1 MTKGIPDYPAQQAGD
16 HWVLPTIEEVADGL
30 VKMHVSVTVSAQDH
44 LQDSD
49 LQAEV
54 TAGGRTLVRQSG
66 PLPGPLATMEL
77 LSINAV
83 GSFAFANP
91 GDPPPSTVV
100 VTVRGSQ
107 ASFDVSDGSV

>member
-1 MTKGIPDYPAQQAGD
+1 MNGIPDYPPQQAGD

-30 VKMHVSVTVSAQDH
+30 VKMHVSVTVSADDR

-49 LQAEV
+49 LGAEV
-54 TAGGRTLVRQSG
+54 VADGRTLARESG
-66 PLPGPLATMEL
+66 PRPGPLATMEL
-77 LSINAV
+77 LSVNAV
-83 GSFAFANP
+83 GSFTFANP

-107 ASFDVSDGSV
+107 ASFDVSGGQV